1 MPRQALGDQMAR
13 FSIYS
18 ELILVGYSSLESG
31 DPPMGVA
38 FGQFEPTTGYPAIQN
53 ECRTNHFDQSGLAL
67 SVKTEAGLVIPSMGI
82 AILDYAEE
90 LLPDCIE
97 ISILGIP
104 TAFYEELFPDHVIK
118 YTHQFAR

>member
-1 MPRQALGDQMAR
+1 MAR

-18 ELILVGYSSLESG
+18 GLILVGYSSLESG

-38 FGQFEPTTGYPAIQN
+38 FGQFEPTTGYPAIQH

-67 SVKTEAGLVIPSMGI
+67 SVKTEAGLVIPSMGV
-82 AILDYAEE
+82 AILDCGEA
-90 LLPDCIE
+90 LFPDWIE

-104 TAFYEELFPDHVIK
+104 AACYEALFPDHVIK
-118 YTHQFAR
+118 YTHQLAR